1 MNKCVFCDPEIRK
14 KETFY
19 ESKKC
24 IAIVNI
30 KPVVAGH
37 ILIIPKRHVEKF
49 IELTEEEIAD
59 MFGSV
64 KNVYDILIKAFKATA
79 FNLVIQDGRDSG
91 QSIDHLHLHVA
102 PRIKY
107 DIDDKEFY
115 RKVLLDTDQREP
127 ITDEE
132 IEKLVKKL
140 TQSHQQQ

>member
-1 MNKCVFCDPEIRK
+1 MKDCIFCNPKIRK

-19 ESKKC
+19 ESNRC

-37 ILIIPKRHVEKF
+37 ILIIPKRHAEKF
-49 IELTEEEIAD
+49 VELTEEEIAD

-91 QSIDHLHLHVA
+91 QSIAHLHLHVA

-107 DIDDKEFY
+107 DIDDKDFY
-115 RKVLLDTDQREP
+115 KKVLFDSEEKNP
-127 ITDEE
+127 ITDKE

-140 TQSHQQQ
+140 KSV

>member
-1 MNKCVFCDPEIRK
+1 MRVCIFCDPVIRK

-49 IELTEEEIAD
+49 VELTEEEIVD
-59 MFGSV
+59 IFGSL
-64 KNVYDILIKAFKATA
+64 KNVYDILIKAFKSTA

-91 QSIDHLHLHVA
+91 QSIAHLHLHVA
-102 PRIKY
+102 PRIRY

-115 RKVLLDTDQREP
+115 SKILLDSEERDP

-132 IEKLVKKL
+132 IEKLVKRLKVVN
-140 TQSHQQQ
+140 

>member
-1 MNKCVFCDPEIRK
+1 MNQCVFCDPKIRE

-30 KPVVAGH
+30 KPVVPGH

-49 IELTEEEIAD
+49 VELTEQEIVD
-59 MFGSV
+59 MFGSL
-64 KNVYDILIKAFKATA
+64 KNVYDILIKTFKATA

-91 QSIDHLHLHVA
+91 QSIAHLHLHVA

-107 DIDDKEFY
+107 DIDDKDFY
-115 RKVLLDTDQREP
+115 SKILLDSEERDP

-132 IEKLVKKL
+132 IEKLVRKL
-140 TQSHQQQ
+140 KFN